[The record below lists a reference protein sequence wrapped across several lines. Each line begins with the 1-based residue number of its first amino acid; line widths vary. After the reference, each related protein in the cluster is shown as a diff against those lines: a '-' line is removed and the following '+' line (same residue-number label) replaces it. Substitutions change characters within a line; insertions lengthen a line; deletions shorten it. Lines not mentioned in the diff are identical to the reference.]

1 MTRNGSVLIGIVS
14 AIALAVLALEAGQ
27 DSLRVNVRLVN
38 VYTTVIDSNGRY
50 VGGLK
55 QEDFRVDEDGKPQ
68 TLTHFSRDQ
77 DTPVSVGIVFDK
89 SGSMLDKLRT
99 ATDAV
104 EHFVRIIHKDD
115 DIFLLAFDSYNY
127 LLQDFTSD
135 RTRFTKALR
144 SIDVGGGTALYDALG
159 AALDKVKSGGHHKRA
174 ILLIT
179 DGQDNHS
186 EVTFSDVR
194 QQIRESELLV
204 YALGISPT
212 PVTSVSQPRLTHPGD
227 RPPRGGLD
235 TVDMGVL
242 KVFSA
247 DSGGRAYLVAE
258 NMMSGRNGQFERILS
273 QIAEELRNQYTL
285 AYYPTHGDDGTF
297 HSIHVRTRYG
307 YAVRAR
313 PGYVAGEK

>member
-1 MTRNGSVLIGIVS
+1 MKRNVAVVLS
-14 AIALAVLALEAGQ
+14 IATAVLAAYAKQ
-27 DSLRVNVRLVN
+27 DTLRVDVRLVN
-38 VYTTVIDSNGRY
+38 IYATVIDSNGRY

-55 QEDFRVDEDGKPQ
+55 KEDFRVDEDGKPQ
-68 TLTHFSRDQ
+68 ALTHFSQNQ
-77 DTPVSVGIVFDK
+77 DTPISLGIVFDK
-89 SGSMLDKLRT
+89 SGSMLSKLRT

-104 EHFVRIIHKDD
+104 EHFVRTIHKDD

-135 RTRFTKALR
+135 RTKLTKALR
-144 SIDVGGGTALYDALG
+144 NIDVGGGTALYDALVAG
-159 AALDKVKSGGHHKRA
+159 LEKVKSGEHDKRA
-174 ILLIT
+174 ILVIT

-186 EVTFSDVR
+186 EATFSDVR
-194 QQIRESELLV
+194 QYIRESEMLV

-212 PVTSVSQPRLTHPGD
+212 PVTSVSQPVV
-227 RPPRGGLD
+227 PPSRTQPPFGGRE

-242 KVFSA
+242 KVLGT

-258 NMMSGRNGQFERILS
+258 NMMGGKDSQFERILS

-285 AYYPTHGDDGTF
+285 AYYPTHGDDGQF
-297 HSIHVRTRYG
+297 HSIHVRARYG

-313 PGYVAGEK
+313 PGYVAR